1 MSAGRVLERSWRF
14 QRLSDAQAVLGESPV
29 WSARDACVWWVDVT
43 GRKLLRSDAASG
55 ATRVWRTPEEI
66 GFVALTAAGT
76 VVAGMAS
83 GLFAFD
89 PAGGGSF
96 RLILPLE
103 GRKVRFN
110 DAAVDAAGRLW
121 AVTCDI
127 DNRAP
132 VGRLLRIDPDL
143 RVTAMLG
150 GLLTPNGLAVDSGWG
165 RLFLSDSHP
174 TVRTLWR
181 LPFDLASGGIGER
194 EELAHFGGLKGRP
207 DGGALD
213 AEGGYWIAG
222 VGGGTLHGFSAAGA
236 RIAEVATPMAD
247 PTKIAFG
254 GPDLGTIFLTSK
266 TGAGDAAGGHLYVAT
281 PGVRGRAERPFGYA
295 PD

>member
-1 MSAGRVLERSWRF
+1 MLERNWRF
-14 QRLSDAQAVLGESPV
+14 RRLSDARAVLGESPV
-29 WSARDACVWWVDVT
+29 WSARDRCVWWVDVT

-66 GFVALTAAGT
+66 GFVTLTAAGG

-103 GRKVRFN
+103 GRNVRFN

-121 AVTCDI
+121 AATCDI

-132 VGRLLRIDPDL
+132 VGRLLRIEPDL
-143 RVTAMLG
+143 RATTVLQ
-150 GLLTPNGLAVDSGWG
+150 GLLTPNGLAVDSARG

-174 TVRTLWR
+174 TVRALWR
-181 LPFDLASGGIGER
+181 LPFDLAGGGLGER

-222 VGGGTLHGFSAAGA
+222 VG
-236 RIAEVATPMAD
+236 
-247 PTKIAFG
+247 
-254 GPDLGTIFLTSK
+254 
-266 TGAGDAAGGHLYVAT
+266 
-281 PGVRGRAERPFGYA
+281 
-295 PD
+295 

>member
-1 MSAGRVLERSWRF
+1 MSAESVLQRSWRF

-29 WSARDACVWWVDVT
+29 WSARDNCIWWVDVT

-66 GFVALTAAGT
+66 GFVALGAAGT

-89 PAGGGSF
+89 PAGAGSF
-96 RLILPLE
+96 RMILPLE
-103 GRKVRFN
+103 GRNVRFN

-121 AVTCDI
+121 AATCDV

-143 RVTAMLG
+143 RVTQMLG
-150 GLLTPNGLAVDSGWG
+150 GLLTPNGLAVDSGRG

-181 LPFDLASGGIGER
+181 LPVDAASGSLGER

-222 VGGGTLHGFSAAGA
+222 VGGGVLHGFSAAGA
-236 RIAEVATPMAD
+236 RIAEVATPMPD
-247 PTKIAFG
+247 PTKFAFG
-254 GPDLGTIFLTSK
+254 GPGLGTIFLASK
-266 TGAGDAAGGHLYVAT
+266 SGAPDSDGGHLCIAT
-281 PGVRGRAERPFGYA
+281 PDVSGRGETPFGYS